1 MPRTSPTPLPDF
13 RNLGVM
19 LRILLLPLALLFA
32 AGTQALAGPE
42 PLWRWLQSALALLP
56 GSLLTLA
63 LLALAGPWLARRR
76 RGDVWVVLIAGAS
89 FALCQWRLLAE
100 PIWPAP
106 LLAMP
111 AAAALLHY
119 LSLRQRALSPAMA
132 EARLAALQARI
143 RPHFLFNS
151 LNAAIALI
159 RSRPG
164 QAEDVL
170 VNLAELFRAQM
181 TAPDR
186 ASTLAR
192 EIELARMYLAIE
204 AERLGPRLRTVWRIE
219 APLDAALPP
228 LVLQPL
234 VENAVYHGA
243 EQLAG
248 EVEIVVSARLQNGQL
263 ELTLDNPAP
272 ETPAPSAGNRMALSN
287 LRERLA
293 LFFDAEASLSSE
305 LRDGR
310 YRTRIRLPYR
320 RTDRPAD
327 DRLN

>member
-1 MPRTSPTPLPDF
+1 MSRSTPTPLPDF

-32 AGTQALAGPE
+32 AGIEALAGPE

-76 RGDVWVVLIAGAS
+76 RGDVWAVLIAGAS

-100 PIWPAP
+100 PAWPAP
-106 LLAMP
+106 LLAML

-151 LNAAIALI
+151 LNAATALI
-159 RSRPG
+159 RSRPE

-204 AERLGPRLRTVWRIE
+204 AERLGPRLRTAWRIE

-248 EVEIVVSARLQNGQL
+248 EVEIVVAARLQNGQL

-272 ETPAPSAGNRMALSN
+272 QTPAPSAGSRMALSN